1 MYRQYQSG
9 EKNELIY
16 LVGNKI
22 DLGEKVRVVSKEEG
36 ENFCINNKLRSYF
49 EDSAKTGEK
58 VENLFQNIT
67 KELVDVEF
75 KENENIK
82 LKMAN
87 EKKSYYN
94 SCFQE
99 INHLSNNIK
108 NSLRHLFNQCGLRE
122 RKID

>member
-36 ENFCINNKLRSYF
+36 ENFCIK
-49 EDSAKTGEK
+49 
-58 VENLFQNIT
+58 NLFQNIT

-87 EKKSYYN
+87 EKKSYNN

-108 NSLRHLFNQCGLRE
+108 NSLRHLFDQCGLRE

>member
-22 DLGEKVRVVSKEEG
+22 DLGEKDRVVSKEEG

-87 EKKSYYN
+87 EKKSYNN
-94 SCFQE
+94 SCF
-99 INHLSNNIK
+99 
-108 NSLRHLFNQCGLRE
+108 
-122 RKID
+122 